1 MKKIFIIMFVLAGV
15 FAQAQTSVWDG
26 TRRLWTKG
34 SGTQDDPFL
43 IESAS
48 NLAYLSYMVGKGFN
62 TEGLY
67 FKLTTDID
75 LDGSE
80 KQQWIPIGMQNDAFY
95 EDGCERQCVPVTLS
109 PYEVT
114 FRGHFDGDNHSIS
127 NIYINKENGAAGL
140 FGVLTGSNG
149 SAVVENVF
157 VTNGFVKGS
166 CSGGIVGTCNTMN
179 DAEVIVSR
187 CWNGADIESSNCAG
201 GIVGENADKI
211 HNCYNV
217 GSVYGASSAGGIVGS
232 TAKEIAECYNTGAVT
247 GEGYG
252 GGILGGGT
260 RSRGVIVENCYNA
273 GEVSVNEAHVS
284 GSTPGSPVG
293 GVVGFSWM
301 GGGNAMTNCYN
312 VGTVFCGNY
321 APGALVGGFNGT
333 VNNSYYLN
341 TCGAEGEG
349 IAKASGEMK
358 DPAFVNALNFE
369 TNVWSIDTLNYNNGY
384 PILGNNNLAV
394 DEYAMQ
400 TLSVYPNPSN
410 GQFTVEGTGVLRVYN
425 TLGQM
430 MMTKEIREKHT
441 LRLPKG
447 LYFIHLDGEN
457 GVEMVKIV
465 VK

>member
-1 MKKIFIIMFVLAGV
+1 
-15 FAQAQTSVWDG
+15 
-26 TRRLWTKG
+26 
-34 SGTQDDPFL
+34 
-43 IESAS
+43 
-48 NLAYLSYMVGKGFN
+48 
-62 TEGLY
+62 
-67 FKLTTDID
+67 
-75 LDGSE
+75 
-80 KQQWIPIGMQNDAFY
+80 
-95 EDGCERQCVPVTLS
+95 
-109 PYEVT
+109 
-114 FRGHFDGDNHSIS
+114 
-127 NIYINKENGAAGL
+127 
-140 FGVLTGSNG
+140 
-149 SAVVENVF
+149 
-157 VTNGFVKGS
+157 
-166 CSGGIVGTCNTMN
+166 
-179 DAEVIVSR
+179 
-187 CWNGADIESSNCAG
+187 
-201 GIVGENADKI
+201 
-211 HNCYNV
+211 
-217 GSVYGASSAGGIVGS
+217 
-232 TAKEIAECYNTGAVT
+232 
-247 GEGYG
+247 
-252 GGILGGGT
+252 
-260 RSRGVIVENCYNA
+260 VENCYNA

-349 IAKASGEMK
+349 IAKTSDEMK

-447 LYFIHLDGEN
+447 LYFIRLDGEN